1 MKFRKPTRRDFYQAL
16 ERAAR
21 AFVAAA
27 IAIYPAQSIVD
38 QVSSGAQI
46 DVDLAKKA
54 ILAGCVAGVAFLWR
68 FFLPDLGR
76 SLPPSPAADNPPN
89 AAVAAAEAAGDPAP
103 PVEPEP
109 VPDEF
114 VPPPDEAA

>member
-16 ERAAR
+16 ERAGR
-21 AFVAAA
+21 AFVAAT

-38 QVSSGAQI
+38 QVAGGQSV

-54 ILAGCVAGVAFLWR
+54 ILAGCVAGVSFLWR

-76 SLPPSPAADNPPN
+76 SLPPAAAADNPPN
-89 AAVAAAEAAGDPAP
+89 EAVAAADPAP
-103 PVEPEP
+103 P
-109 VPDEF
+109 
-114 VPPPDEAA
+114 EAA

>member
-1 MKFRKPTRRDFYQAL
+1 MFHLRKPTAYDFAQAL

-27 IAIYPAQSIVD
+27 IAIYPAQEILDNVAGT
-38 QVSSGAQI
+38 QAI

-68 FFLPDLGR
+68 FLLPDVGR
-76 SLPPSPAADNPPN
+76 SQPVKTDPSPVTAHPHGSD
-89 AAVAAAEAAGDPAP
+89 VATDA
-103 PVEPEP
+103 
-109 VPDEF
+109 
-114 VPPPDEAA
+114 

>member
-27 IAIYPAQSIVD
+27 IAIYPIDSII
-38 QVSSGAQI
+38 GAPI

-54 ILAGCVAGVAFLWR
+54 ALAGSIAAVAFLWR
-68 FFLPDLGR
+68 FFLPDIGR
-76 SLPPSPAADNPPN
+76 SLPPSPSADNPPS
-89 AAVAAAEAAGDPAP
+89 AAVAAAEAAGEPAP
-103 PVEPEP
+103 P
-109 VPDEF
+109 
-114 VPPPDEAA
+114 EAA

>member
-1 MKFRKPTRRDFYQAL
+1 MSLFDRFRKPTRRDFYQAA

-27 IAIYPAQSIVD
+27 LALYPAQAIIANVD
-38 QVSSGAQI
+38 GSANV

-68 FFLPDLGR
+68 FFFPDVGR

-89 AAVAAAEAAGDPAP
+89 AAVAAAEAGGDD
-103 PVEPEP
+103 V
-109 VPDEF
+109 
-114 VPPPDEAA
+114 VPPDAGAPEVNG